1 MDAVGPE
8 LSVRVLAVD
17 TTTPR
22 GSLAVVRG
30 EEVEA
35 EVRETTSHGH
45 SRWLVDAIDRTL
57 SELGLEPQGIDGFAV
72 TVGPGSFTGLR
83 VGMSTVQGLALATGR
98 PCVGRASLDVLA
110 LAAVGLAPTV
120 VALMDTV
127 RGEVF
132 CGVYDREARPR
143 GERRA
148 ARLGDLLGELDGQV
162 AFVGDGALSH
172 RTQIEAAVPGAV
184 FPPVNLYL
192 AARLGQ
198 LAVEAL
204 QAGEGRAPGDLRPLY
219 LRGAHIRKPRR

>member
-1 MDAVGPE
+1 VEPAGSG

-17 TTTPR
+17 TTTSR

-30 EEVEA
+30 KAVEA
-35 EVRETTSHGH
+35 EVRETTPHGH
-45 SRWLVDAIDRTL
+45 SRWLVSAVERTL
-57 SELGLEPQGIDGFAV
+57 SDLGLDPQGIDGFAV

-83 VGMSTVQGLALATGR
+83 IGMSTVQGLALATGR
-98 PCVGRASLDVLA
+98 PCIGRASLDVLG
-110 LAAVGLAPTV
+110 LAAVGVAPTV

-127 RGEVF
+127 REEVF
-132 CGVYDREARPR
+132 CGVYDREGRPR

-148 ARLGDLLGELDGQV
+148 APLGDLLGRLGGEV

-172 RTQIEAAVPGAV
+172 RAQIEAAVPGAV
-184 FPPVNLYL
+184 FPAVDLFL

-198 LAVEAL
+198 VAVEAL
-204 QAGEGRAPGDLRPLY
+204 RAGEGRPPGDLRPLY